1 MFTLQNWVLS
11 APPCHAE
18 LGHETDNL
26 LHTITIASDLDS
38 NWACK
43 LDAEQ
48 PSYGICNVIDLVG
61 DGGTLSAD
69 ITADMFPAEGEW
81 NLQVRAMKGDVVAH
95 STICT
100 VRVGRSLNAI
110 DFFPPMEP
118 SEMAQMEARVTALK
132 MQTEQAAANATDSA
146 QDAQDAKT
154 GAEAAQAAAEAA
166 RADAEHQSDLAA
178 AWAVASQLARNEAQQ
193 AQTAAE
199 DAQAAAETA
208 KAGALAA
215 ESGAQ
220 ASKEAA
226 QAAQTA
232 AETAAEGA
240 STSKEAAQAAAQ
252 AAETAKE
259 ETLVA
264 AGQVED
270 ANQQAASS
278 ASQAQESRQAAQEHA
293 EDALEYAN
301 AAKSWAVGG
310 TGTRAGEDTD
320 NAEYYSKNSS
330 SMLTYAGIMAGV
342 SNMWAEGGWGSDE
355 FSYGPINPNGSQIIN
370 TAETLINGAE
380 YQIEVQLPGYIQTYS
395 YVYTDVLTIPGV
407 LSMRQISGAVR
418 ISNLSSGTISGTVKR
433 LSASLPE
440 GSYDAKY
447 WAQQAQEAGQGVSS
461 FNNRTGAVTPQSGDY
476 SADMIADLPI
486 HKVVGTTDA
495 PIDLLAT
502 RPDGLYLFGGVLTDR
517 SEEFDEAFGT
527 GAWAMI
533 EGQMV
538 PASIILVLNGEYQ
551 GQEIVQYCL
560 LYCAGNLGWAAS
572 NGAIIENANYFIQT
586 YAQIK
591 ATIQSLSNEKIN
603 SNEVTL
609 LANGW
614 VGTDAP
620 YTQTVTAYV
629 GPYENGLITMAKGAT
644 DEQYLAAAKA
654 KIRVD
659 SQPGSGNLTLK
670 ATGEKPSINIPV
682 VVVGW
687 NNTTGKDDDPN
698 FYVMDGLPQDI
709 GGGEAGVTS
718 FAGRTG
724 AVTPQSGDY
733 TAAMVGALPT
743 SGGTMT
749 GPITMPESG
758 AALTDGSL
766 EVGKDS
772 SGNLVIGLSSPL
784 TVDVNGLTISQS
796 GNVSL
801 SSLQD
806 PTENMD
812 AANKRYVDN
821 TAASILPSGGTE
833 GQILTKTASGV
844 AWQDA
849 PASGGKRICRYV
861 VGTSSAGWTAEDC
874 DYLCDG
880 TDDQVEINAAL
891 AAMPAGGGEVRL
903 LDGTYH
909 LSGAITA
916 ANGAVKLSGCGK
928 STILE
933 PQLTSE
939 APHAFE
945 LSCPSFR
952 LEQAAVHLTYVGA
965 VSILLSAEVA
975 LFQGTSAVEEIS
987 LAGCE
992 IDNLILYYVKAPATA
1007 KFTMEECSSLA
1018 TSPPTTA
1025 QPASLCMCEYRDCF
1039 FAHRIFLHQADSA
1052 VVNCSFDVP
1061 STMTEPVILLYA
1073 SALILGNRL
1082 RAVNAI
1088 EGSTGGRS
1096 TVTGN
1101 RITLRDGGSLLKP
1114 RIGITCYSGDLVQG
1128 NTVLREEGA
1137 AAFRATEYTIQV
1149 SEHAAAAAVL
1159 GNILADKDV
1168 SDNGTSTVMAN
1179 NVVLTTV

>member
-1 MFTLQNWVLS
+1 MPDSQSYQLMYTGEQVDDALGRIISGEINQSAQNS
-11 APPCHAE
+11 A
-18 LGHETDNL
+18 
-26 LHTITIASDLDS
+26 ISSYASRV
-38 NWACK
+38 W
-43 LDAEQ
+43 
-48 PSYGICNVIDLVG
+48 
-61 DGGTLSAD
+61 
-69 ITADMFPAEGEW
+69 AEGEQASY
-81 NLQVRAMKGDVVAH
+81 NPVSFGQIEAHGVKVAYDGTEDI
-95 STICT
+95 SIVPGATYKVTSGSDEVSVIAA
-100 VRVGRSLNAI
+100 VN
-110 DFFPPMEP
+110 P
-118 SEMAQMEARVTALK
+118 SATEYGTFTAFGIVFDSN
-132 MQTEQAAANATDSA
+132 AANYINATNSTDTTITVST
-146 QDAQDAKT
+146 QRQPSGFSGTSSK
-154 GAEAAQAAAEAA
+154 QY
-166 RADAEHQSDLAA
+166 
-178 AWAVASQLARNEAQQ
+178 AQQ
-193 AQTAAE
+193 AGQRAN
-199 DAQAAAETA
+199 
-208 KAGALAA
+208 
-215 ESGAQ
+215 S
-220 ASKEAA
+220 AA
-226 QAAQTA
+226 QSNTNAGNAAQQ
-232 AETAAEGA
+232 AE
-240 STSKEAAQAAAQ
+240 
-252 AAETAKE
+252 
-259 ETLVA
+259 
-264 AGQVED
+264 
-270 ANQQAASS
+270 
-278 ASQAQESRQAAQEHA
+278 
-293 EDALEYAN
+293 
-301 AAKSWAVGG
+301 SWAVGG
-310 TGTRAGEDTD
+310 TGTRDGEDT
-320 NAEYYSKNSS
+320 NN
-330 SMLTYAGIMAGV
+330 
-342 SNMWAEGGWGSDE
+342 
-355 FSYGPINPNGSQIIN
+355 
-370 TAETLINGAE
+370 
-380 YQIEVQLPGYIQTYS
+380 
-395 YVYTDVLTIPGV
+395 
-407 LSMRQISGAVR
+407 
-418 ISNLSSGTISGTVKR
+418 
-433 LSASLPE
+433 
-440 GSYDAKY
+440 AKY
-447 WAQQAQEAGQGVSS
+447 WAQQAQEASQGVSS

-629 GPYENGLITMAKGAT
+629 GPYENGLITMAKNAT

-670 ATGEKPSINIPV
+670 ATGEKPNIDIPV

-687 NNTTGKDDDPN
+687 NNISAGSSSSSY
-698 FYVMDGLPQDI
+698 YVMDGLPQDI

-749 GPITMPESG
+749 GVLNIGADTGVYFDSQGKEARLQVSMEDPDYKFELLAGTASIVASGYNESITLSG
-758 AALTDGSL
+758 VTCAAPTSA
-766 EVGKDS
+766 
-772 SGNLVIGLSSPL
+772 SGI
-784 TVDVNGLTISQS
+784 
-796 GNVSL
+796 
-801 SSLQD
+801 
-806 PTENMD
+806 
-812 AANKRYVDN
+812 ANKQYVDN
-821 TAASILPSGGTE
+821 KAAGVLPASGTD
-833 GQILTKTASGV
+833 GQVLTKTASGV

-861 VGTSSAGWTAEDC
+861 VGTSSAGWTAADC

-880 TDDQVEINAAL
+880 TDDQAEINAAL
-891 AAMPAGGGEVRL
+891 AALPAGGGEVRL

-1039 FAHRIFLHQADSA
+1039 FAHRIFLYQADSA

-1149 SEHAAAAAVL
+1149 SEYATAAAVL
-1159 GNILADKDV
+1159 GNVLADKDV
-1168 SDNGTSTVMAN
+1168 SDNGTGTVTAN

>member
-1 MFTLQNWVLS
+1 MPDSQSYQLMYTGEQVDDALGRIISGEINQSAQNS
-11 APPCHAE
+11 A
-18 LGHETDNL
+18 
-26 LHTITIASDLDS
+26 ISSYASRV
-38 NWACK
+38 W
-43 LDAEQ
+43 
-48 PSYGICNVIDLVG
+48 
-61 DGGTLSAD
+61 
-69 ITADMFPAEGEW
+69 AEGEQASY
-81 NLQVRAMKGDVVAH
+81 NPVSFGQIEAHGVKVAYDGTEDI
-95 STICT
+95 SIVPGATYKVTSGSDEVSVIAA
-100 VRVGRSLNAI
+100 VN
-110 DFFPPMEP
+110 P
-118 SEMAQMEARVTALK
+118 SATEYGTFTAFGIVFDSN
-132 MQTEQAAANATDSA
+132 AANYINATNSTDTTITVST
-146 QDAQDAKT
+146 QRQPSGFSGTSSK
-154 GAEAAQAAAEAA
+154 QY
-166 RADAEHQSDLAA
+166 
-178 AWAVASQLARNEAQQ
+178 AQQ
-193 AQTAAE
+193 AGQRAN
-199 DAQAAAETA
+199 
-208 KAGALAA
+208 
-215 ESGAQ
+215 S
-220 ASKEAA
+220 AA
-226 QAAQTA
+226 QSNTNAGNAAQQ
-232 AETAAEGA
+232 AE
-240 STSKEAAQAAAQ
+240 
-252 AAETAKE
+252 
-259 ETLVA
+259 
-264 AGQVED
+264 
-270 ANQQAASS
+270 
-278 ASQAQESRQAAQEHA
+278 
-293 EDALEYAN
+293 
-301 AAKSWAVGG
+301 SWAVGG
-310 TGTRAGEDTD
+310 TGTRDGEDT
-320 NAEYYSKNSS
+320 NN
-330 SMLTYAGIMAGV
+330 
-342 SNMWAEGGWGSDE
+342 
-355 FSYGPINPNGSQIIN
+355 
-370 TAETLINGAE
+370 
-380 YQIEVQLPGYIQTYS
+380 
-395 YVYTDVLTIPGV
+395 
-407 LSMRQISGAVR
+407 
-418 ISNLSSGTISGTVKR
+418 
-433 LSASLPE
+433 
-440 GSYDAKY
+440 AKY
-447 WAQQAQEAGQGVSS
+447 WCEQAQEAGQGVSS
-461 FNNRTGAVTPQSGDY
+461 FNNRTGAVVPQSGDY

-486 HKVVGTTDA
+486 HNVVGTEED
-495 PIDLLAT
+495 PIDLLAA
-502 RPDGLYLFGGVLTDR
+502 RPNGVYLFSGEFVDR
-517 SEEFDEAFGT
+517 SEEFDAAFPMFLGVWESIKTNITMFFTYVGT
-527 GAWAMI
+527 TQGFTYYLNFSNSSTTILWATD
-533 EGQMV
+533 GTQ
-538 PASIILVLNGEYQ
+538 ILE
-551 GQEIVQYCL
+551 
-560 LYCAGNLGWAAS
+560 
-572 NGAIIENANYFIQT
+572 ANYTRPETF
-586 YAQIK
+586 ASMK
-591 ATIQSLSNEKIN
+591 PSLDNFYNEKIN
-603 SNEVTL
+603 STEATL
-609 LANGW
+609 TVSGW
-614 VGTDAP
+614 SGETAP

-629 GPYENGLITMAKGAT
+629 SPYENGLITMAKNAT

-670 ATGEKPSINIPV
+670 ATGEKPNIDIPV

-687 NNTTGKDDDPN
+687 NNISAGSSSSSY
-698 FYVMDGLPQDI
+698 YVMDGLPQDI

-733 TAAMVGALPT
+733 TAAMVGALST

-749 GPITMPESG
+749 GAITMPESG

-772 SGNLVIGLSSPL
+772 SGNLVIGLPSPL
-784 TVDVNGLTISQS
+784 TGDVNGLTISQS

-806 PTENMD
+806 PTNNTD

-821 TAASILPSGGTE
+821 TAASILPSGGTD

-861 VGTSSAGWTAEDC
+861 VGTSSAGWTAAEC

-891 AAMPAGGGEVRL
+891 AALPAGGGEVRL

-1149 SEHAAAAAVL
+1149 SEYATAAAVL

-1168 SDNGTSTVMAN
+1168 SDNGTSTVTAN

>member
-81 NLQVRAMKGDVVAH
+81 NLQVRATKGDVVAH

-132 MQTEQAAANATDSA
+132 MQAEQAAANATDSA

-154 GAEAAQAAAEAA
+154 GAETAQAAAEAA

-232 AETAAEGA
+232 AETAQGKAEDAEEGA
-240 STSKEAAQAAAQ
+240 LAAQSGAESAESGAQAAQSGAAQ
-252 AAETAKE
+252 SAGKAEGWAGSAATASALSRVWAEGEYGAYDYGPFTVEPKSAMMYAHTTIPIGLIPGAQYKVTVNGQAETVTALADSNGYGRIDLPGGIEITTISADTVSVYNGGNTAVSGELERLAFGFTGTGSKQY
-259 ETLVA
+259 A
-264 AGQVED
+264 QQAGQR
-270 ANQQAASS
+270 ANSAAQSASS
-278 ASQAQESRQAAQEHA
+278 AAQSNTNAGNAAQQA
-293 EDALEYAN
+293 E
-301 AAKSWAVGG
+301 SWAVGG
-310 TGTRAGEDTD
+310 TGTRDGEDT
-320 NAEYYSKNSS
+320 NN
-330 SMLTYAGIMAGV
+330 
-342 SNMWAEGGWGSDE
+342 
-355 FSYGPINPNGSQIIN
+355 
-370 TAETLINGAE
+370 
-380 YQIEVQLPGYIQTYS
+380 
-395 YVYTDVLTIPGV
+395 
-407 LSMRQISGAVR
+407 
-418 ISNLSSGTISGTVKR
+418 
-433 LSASLPE
+433 
-440 GSYDAKY
+440 AKY
-447 WAQQAQEAGQGVSS
+447 WCEQAQEAGQGVSS

-476 SADMIADLPI
+476 SADMIADLPFTVL
-486 HKVVGTTDA
+486 KGTVEA
-495 PIDLLAT
+495 PIDLLAE
-502 RPDGLYLFGGVLTDR
+502 RPDGVYFFSGEFVDR
-517 SEEFDEAFGT
+517 SAEFNANIGDGFWDYLIQYLSFGLFYITNYELDGTQELEYVFNYKEAIV
-527 GAWAMI
+527 AWEI
-533 EGQMV
+533 
-538 PASIILVLNGEYQ
+538 LNGEMVY
-551 GQEIVQYCL
+551 
-560 LYCAGNLGWAAS
+560 AS
-572 NGAIIENANYFIQT
+572 ITQIPSTYDLERYVSNYVKQNANEIITVPMSSSFS
-586 YAQIK
+586 K
-591 ATIQSLSNEKIN
+591 F
-603 SNEVTL
+603 
-609 LANGW
+609 GW
-614 VGTDAP
+614 IGDAP
-620 YTQTVTAYV
+620 PYTYQFDVHTACTEYDL
-629 GPYENGLITMAKGAT
+629 GLLLLPPNYTE
-644 DEQYLAAAKA
+644 DQFVAAAKA
-654 KIRVD
+654 KIRIT
-659 SQPGSGNLTLK
+659 SQTHGVITVQ
-670 ATGEKPSINIPV
+670 AEGEKPEIDIPFHIISLHDGVTETTKNRFKIHNCLPQSLSGGGMTQEQADGRYLKLSGGAMAGPIQMPQSGAAITDGASFNI
-682 VVVGW
+682 
-687 NNTTGKDDDPN
+687 GKDDSGQLVVGVLN
-698 FYVMDGLPQDI
+698 QLTGATSGLSVSP
-709 GGGEAGVTS
+709 AGVVRLY
-718 FAGRTG
+718 G
-724 AVTPQSGDY
+724 
-733 TAAMVGALPT
+733 
-743 SGGTMT
+743 
-749 GPITMPESG
+749 
-758 AALTDGSL
+758 
-766 EVGKDS
+766 
-772 SGNLVIGLSSPL
+772 
-784 TVDVNGLTISQS
+784 
-796 GNVSL
+796 
-801 SSLQD
+801 LQD
-806 PTENMD
+806 PTGNVD

-821 TAASILPSGGTE
+821 TAANILPSGGTD
-833 GQILTKTASGV
+833 GQILAKTASGV

-861 VGTSSAGWTAEDC
+861 VGTSSAGWTAAEC

-891 AAMPAGGGEVRL
+891 AALPAGGGEVRL

-952 LEQAAVHLTYVGA
+952 LEQAAVHLTYAGA

-1039 FAHRIFLHQADSA
+1039 FAHRIFLHRADSA

-1137 AAFRATEYTIQV
+1137 AAFRSTEYTIQV

-1168 SDNGTSTVMAN
+1168 SDNGTGTVTAN

>member
-11 APPCHAE
+11 APPCQAE

-81 NLQVRAMKGDVVAH
+81 NLQVRATKGDVVAH

-132 MQTEQAAANATDSA
+132 MQAEQAAANATDSA

-154 GAEAAQAAAEAA
+154 GAETAQAAAEAA

-193 AQTAAE
+193 AQAAAE
-199 DAQAAAETA
+199 DAQAAAEAA

-215 ESGAQ
+215 EGGAQ

-232 AETAAEGA
+232 AQTAAEGA

-342 SNMWAEGGWGSDE
+342 ANMWAEGGWGSDE

-370 TAETLINGAE
+370 TAEALINGAE

-395 YVYTDVLTIPGV
+395 YVYTDVLTIPGI

-447 WAQQAQEAGQGVSS
+447 WAQQAQEASQGVSS

-486 HKVVGTTDA
+486 HNVVGTEED

-502 RPDGLYLFGGVLTDR
+502 RPNGVYLFSGEFVDR
-517 SEEFDEAFGT
+517 SEEFNTVSGIVNFWDNHIMPAIAAAIVSVFTMQGMT
-527 GAWAMI
+527 GYM
-533 EGQMV
+533 M
-538 PASIILVLNGEYQ
+538 
-551 GQEIVQYCL
+551 L
-560 LYCAGNLGWAAS
+560 LSSTGYTWVINS
-572 NGAIIENANYFIQT
+572 NGILISAIDNSSSFDNRF
-586 YAQIK
+586 
-591 ATIQSLSNEKIN
+591 NEKIN
-603 SNEVTL
+603 STEATL
-609 LANGW
+609 TVSGW
-614 VGTDAP
+614 SGETAP
-620 YTQTVTAYV
+620 YTQTVSVGV
-629 GPYENGLITMAKGAT
+629 GPYENGLITMAKNAT

-659 SQPGSGNLTLK
+659 SQPGNGNLTLK
-670 ATGEKPSINIPV
+670 ATGEKPNIDIPV

-687 NNTTGKDDDPN
+687 NNISAGSSSSSY
-698 FYVMDGLPQDI
+698 YVMDGLPQDI

-749 GPITMPESG
+749 GAITMPESG

-784 TVDVNGLTISQS
+784 TGDVNGLKISQS
-796 GNVSL
+796 GDVSL

-806 PTENMD
+806 PTNNTD

-821 TAASILPSGGTE
+821 TAASILPSGGTD

-861 VGTSSAGWTAEDC
+861 VGTSSAGWTAADC

-891 AAMPAGGGEVRL
+891 AALPAGGGEVRL

-952 LEQAAVHLTYVGA
+952 LEQAAVHLTYAGA

-1149 SEHAAAAAVL
+1149 SEYAAAAAVL
-1159 GNILADKDV
+1159 GNVIADKDV
-1168 SDNGTSTVMAN
+1168 ADNGTGTVLAN

>member
-1 MFTLQNWVLS
+1 MPDSQSYQLMYTGEQVDDALGRIISGEINQSAQNS
-11 APPCHAE
+11 A
-18 LGHETDNL
+18 
-26 LHTITIASDLDS
+26 ISSYASRV
-38 NWACK
+38 W
-43 LDAEQ
+43 
-48 PSYGICNVIDLVG
+48 
-61 DGGTLSAD
+61 
-69 ITADMFPAEGEW
+69 AEGEQASY
-81 NLQVRAMKGDVVAH
+81 NPVSFGQIEAHGVKVAYDGTEDI
-95 STICT
+95 SIVPGATYKVTSGSDEVSVIAA
-100 VRVGRSLNAI
+100 VN
-110 DFFPPMEP
+110 P
-118 SEMAQMEARVTALK
+118 SATKYGTFTAFGIVFDSN
-132 MQTEQAAANATDSA
+132 TANYINATNSTDTAITVST
-146 QDAQDAKT
+146 QRQPSGFRGTSSK
-154 GAEAAQAAAEAA
+154 
-166 RADAEHQSDLAA
+166 RY
-178 AWAVASQLARNEAQQ
+178 AQQ
-193 AQTAAE
+193 AGQ
-199 DAQAAAETA
+199 
-208 KAGALAA
+208 
-215 ESGAQ
+215 S
-220 ASKEAA
+220 ASSAA
-226 QAAQTA
+226 QS
-232 AETAAEGA
+232 A
-240 STSKEAAQAAAQ
+240 SAAAQ
-252 AAETAKE
+252 SNANAWDAA
-259 ETLVA
+259 
-264 AGQVED
+264 
-270 ANQQAASS
+270 QQA
-278 ASQAQESRQAAQEHA
+278 E
-293 EDALEYAN
+293 
-301 AAKSWAVGG
+301 SWAVGG
-310 TGTRAGEDTD
+310 TGARDGEDT
-320 NAEYYSKNSS
+320 NN
-330 SMLTYAGIMAGV
+330 
-342 SNMWAEGGWGSDE
+342 
-355 FSYGPINPNGSQIIN
+355 
-370 TAETLINGAE
+370 
-380 YQIEVQLPGYIQTYS
+380 
-395 YVYTDVLTIPGV
+395 
-407 LSMRQISGAVR
+407 
-418 ISNLSSGTISGTVKR
+418 
-433 LSASLPE
+433 
-440 GSYDAKY
+440 AKY
-447 WAQQAQEAGQGVSS
+447 WCEQAQEAGQGVSS

-486 HKVVGTTDA
+486 HNVVGTEED
-495 PIDLLAT
+495 PIDLLAA
-502 RPDGLYLFGGVLTDR
+502 RPNGVYLFSGEFVDR
-517 SEEFDEAFGT
+517 SEEFNTVSGIVNFWDNHIMPAIAAAIVSVFTMQGMT
-527 GAWAMI
+527 GYM
-533 EGQMV
+533 M
-538 PASIILVLNGEYQ
+538 
-551 GQEIVQYCL
+551 L
-560 LYCAGNLGWAAS
+560 LSSTGYTWVINS
-572 NGAIIENANYFIQT
+572 NGTLISAIDNISSFDDRF
-586 YAQIK
+586 
-591 ATIQSLSNEKIN
+591 NEKIN
-603 SNEVTL
+603 SNEITL
-609 LANGW
+609 SASGW
-614 VGTDAP
+614 SGETAP

-629 GPYENGLITMAKGAT
+629 GPYENGLITMAKNAT
-644 DEQYLAAAKA
+644 DAQYLAAAKA

-659 SQPGSGNLTLK
+659 SQPGSGKLTLK
-670 ATGEKPSINIPV
+670 AMGEKPNIDIPV

-687 NNTTGKDDDPN
+687 NNISAGSSSSN
-698 FYVMDGLPQDI
+698 YYVMDGLPQDI
-709 GGGEAGVTS
+709 GGGDAGVTS

-749 GPITMPESG
+749 GAITMPESG

-772 SGNLVIGLSSPL
+772 SGNLVIGLSPSL
-784 TVDVNGLTISQS
+784 TGAVNGLKISPS
-796 GNVSL
+796 GDVSL

-821 TAASILPSGGTE
+821 TAASILPSGGTD
-833 GQILTKTASGV
+833 GQILAKTASGV

-861 VGTSSAGWTAEDC
+861 VGTSSAGWTAADC

-880 TDDQVEINAAL
+880 TDDQAEINAAL
-891 AAMPAGGGEVRL
+891 AALPAGGGEVRL

-1039 FAHRIFLHQADSA
+1039 FAHRIFLYQADSA

-1149 SEHAAAAAVL
+1149 SEYAAAAAVL
-1159 GNILADKDV
+1159 GNVIADKDV
-1168 SDNGTSTVMAN
+1168 ADNGTGTVLAN

>member
-132 MQTEQAAANATDSA
+132 MQAEQAAANATDSA

-193 AQTAAE
+193 AQAAAE
-199 DAQAAAETA
+199 DAQAAAEAA

-215 ESGAQ
+215 ESGVQ

-232 AETAAEGA
+232 AETAQGKAEDAEEGA
-240 STSKEAAQAAAQ
+240 LAAQSGAESAESGAQAAQSGAAQ
-252 AAETAKE
+252 SAGEAEGWAGSAADASALSRVWAEGEYGAYDYGPFTAEPKGAMMYTNLTTPIGLIPGAQYKVTVNGQAETVTA
-259 ETLVA
+259 LVGSNGYGRIDLPGGIEITTISA
-264 AGQVED
+264 DTVSVYNGGDTAISGELERLAFGFTGTGSKQYAQQAGQR
-270 ANQQAASS
+270 ANSAAQSASS
-278 ASQAQESRQAAQEHA
+278 AAQSNTNAGNAAQQA
-293 EDALEYAN
+293 E
-301 AAKSWAVGG
+301 SWAVGG
-310 TGTRAGEDTD
+310 TGTRDGEDT
-320 NAEYYSKNSS
+320 NN
-330 SMLTYAGIMAGV
+330 
-342 SNMWAEGGWGSDE
+342 
-355 FSYGPINPNGSQIIN
+355 
-370 TAETLINGAE
+370 
-380 YQIEVQLPGYIQTYS
+380 
-395 YVYTDVLTIPGV
+395 
-407 LSMRQISGAVR
+407 
-418 ISNLSSGTISGTVKR
+418 
-433 LSASLPE
+433 
-440 GSYDAKY
+440 AKY
-447 WAQQAQEAGQGVSS
+447 WCEQAQEAGQGVSS

-486 HKVVGTTDA
+486 HKVVGTTDN
-495 PIDLLAT
+495 PIDLLSI
-502 RPDGLYLFGGVLTDR
+502 RPDGVYLFSGEFADR
-517 SEEFDEAFGT
+517 SEEFDAVSGIVNFWDNHIMSAIAGAIVSVVTMQGMT
-527 GAWAMI
+527 GYM
-533 EGQMV
+533 M
-538 PASIILVLNGEYQ
+538 
-551 GQEIVQYCL
+551 L
-560 LYCAGNLGWAAS
+560 LSSTGYTWVINS
-572 NGAIIENANYFIQT
+572 NGTLISAIDNSSSFDNRF
-586 YAQIK
+586 
-591 ATIQSLSNEKIN
+591 NEKIN
-603 SNEVTL
+603 SNEITL
-609 LANGW
+609 SASSWSGE
-614 VGTDAP
+614 TAP

-629 GPYENGLITMAKGAT
+629 GPYENGLITMAKNAT

-670 ATGEKPSINIPV
+670 ATGEKPNINIPV

-687 NNTTGKDDDPN
+687 NNTTGGSNDPD
-698 FYVMDGLPQDI
+698 YYIMDGLPQDI
-709 GGGEAGVTS
+709 GGGDAGVTS

-749 GPITMPESG
+749 GVLHIGADTGVYFDSQGKEARLQVSMEDPDYKFELLAGTASIVASGYNESITLSG
-758 AALTDGSL
+758 VTCAAPTSA
-766 EVGKDS
+766 
-772 SGNLVIGLSSPL
+772 SGI
-784 TVDVNGLTISQS
+784 
-796 GNVSL
+796 
-801 SSLQD
+801 
-806 PTENMD
+806 
-812 AANKRYVDN
+812 ANKQYVDN
-821 TAASILPSGGTE
+821 KAASVLPASGTD
-833 GQILTKTASGV
+833 GQVLTKTASGV

-861 VGTSSAGWTAEDC
+861 VGTSSAGWTAADC

-891 AAMPAGGGEVRL
+891 AALPAGGGEVRL

-1007 KFTMEECSSLA
+1007 KFTMEDCSSLA

-1149 SEHAAAAAVL
+1149 SEYAAAAAVL
-1159 GNILADKDV
+1159 GNVIADKDV
-1168 SDNGTSTVMAN
+1168 ADNGTGTVLAN